1 MHSWLCSSSALL
13 NRVAFNWLT
22 FWNRNNSTYNSF
34 KNHQPS
40 NGSCYTSDLFDFM
53 LLDKPQVAFENCC
66 VLLGTTSFH
75 FLVALCAGVIVVV
88 PLGCNLAP
96 WVGWAWDNVPCSA
109 SILNCNLYQLRSCLE
124 WLGNI
129 IMSNISFPRN
139 RYCFNT
145 PQPPAQSWKR
155 NHVSST
161 AKQARH
167 SPWPRNPKHRWDKK
181 DWPTG
186 TNKGQL
192 CT

>member
-88 PLGCNLAP
+88 PLGCNSAP
-96 WVGWAWDNVPCSA
+96 WVGWAWDDVPCSHVVQVFWIA
-109 SILNCNLYQLRSCLE
+109 VMQSVPVTWLFGMVRKYYNEQPIIPHKQMLFYNHNLLH
-124 WLGNI
+124 
-129 IMSNISFPRN
+129 
-139 RYCFNT
+139 
-145 PQPPAQSWKR
+145 
-155 NHVSST
+155 NHE
-161 AKQARH
+161 
-167 SPWPRNPKHRWDKK
+167 N
-181 DWPTG
+181 G
-186 TNKGQL
+186 TMFRR
-192 CT
+192 